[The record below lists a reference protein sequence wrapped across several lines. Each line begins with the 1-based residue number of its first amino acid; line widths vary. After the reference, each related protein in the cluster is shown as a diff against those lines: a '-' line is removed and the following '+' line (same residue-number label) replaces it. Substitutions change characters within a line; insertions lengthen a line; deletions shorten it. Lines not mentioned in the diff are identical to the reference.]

1 MSIQL
6 TLQITKP
13 LSEKEYLDQS
23 RVETEN
29 ALKKLRDHCQSP
41 DDLSKVASKLE
52 SPDKFESFVRGA
64 SHVNQNEIVEHTNNT
79 TINQSFTPEGGL
91 EDSTEEEGSD
101 SNVDGLLLS
110 RLADDESPLKEEK
123 QIVQK

>member
-1 MSIQL
+1 MINS
-6 TLQITKP
+6 K
-13 LSEKEYLDQS
+13 SK
-23 RVETEN
+23 N
-29 ALKKLRDHCQSP
+29 LRKN
-41 DDLSKVASKLE
+41 LSKVASKLE

-101 SNVDGLLLS
+101 SNVDGLLLR